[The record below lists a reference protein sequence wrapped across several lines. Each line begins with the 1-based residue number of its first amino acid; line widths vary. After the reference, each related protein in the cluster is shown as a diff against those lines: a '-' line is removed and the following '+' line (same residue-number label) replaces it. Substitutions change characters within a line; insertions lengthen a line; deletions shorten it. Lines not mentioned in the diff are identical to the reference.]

1 MVFHGDSPNGSSI
14 FGLVTAKATKVE
26 QAENPNAT
34 VVVASKSVVSTDVG
48 MFVWLMSTLEQ
59 NPVIM
64 VIGLA
69 ALGLVT
75 YFRWWKRRL

>member
-1 MVFHGDSPNGSSI
+1 
-14 FGLVTAKATKVE
+14 
-26 QAENPNAT
+26 
-34 VVVASKSVVSTDVG
+34 VVASKSIVSTDVG

-59 NPVIM
+59 NPALL

-69 ALGLVT
+69 VLALVA